1 MVSEMC
7 EFKVFLG
14 DEEIM
19 RDVIYAREEGGKVIL
34 RDVLGETRIVEGA
47 KILEV
52 DVSAVRLL
60 LGKT

>member
-1 MVSEMC
+1 MC
-7 EFKVFLG
+7 EFKVFLE

-19 RDVIYAREEGGKVIL
+19 RDVIYAREEGDKVIL

-60 LGKT
+60 LGRT

>member
-7 EFKVFLG
+7 EFKVFLE

-60 LGKT
+60 LGRT

>member
-1 MVSEMC
+1 MC
-7 EFKVFLG
+7 EFKVFLE

>member
-1 MVSEMC
+1 MC

-19 RDVIYAREEGGKVIL
+19 RDVIYAREKGGKVIL
-34 RDVLGETRIVEGA
+34 RDVLGETKIVEGA

-60 LGKT
+60 LEKN

>member
-1 MVSEMC
+1 MC
-7 EFKVFLG
+7 EFKVFLE

-19 RDVIYAREEGGKVIL
+19 RDVIYAREEGNKVIL

-52 DVSAVRLL
+52 DVSAVKLL
-60 LGKT
+60 LEKA

>member
-1 MVSEMC
+1 MC

>member
-1 MVSEMC
+1 MSKMC
-7 EFKVFLG
+7 EFKVFLE

-19 RDVIYAREEGGKVIL
+19 RDVIYAREEGDKVIL

>member
-34 RDVLGETRIVEGA
+34 RDVLGETKIVEGA

-60 LGKT
+60 LEKN

>member
-1 MVSEMC
+1 MC
-7 EFKVFLG
+7 EFKVFLE

-60 LGKT
+60 LGRT

>member
-1 MVSEMC
+1 MVSTMC

-14 DEEIM
+14 DGEIM

>member
-1 MVSEMC
+1 MC
-7 EFKVFLG
+7 EFKVFLE

-19 RDVIYAREEGGKVIL
+19 RDVIYAREEGDKVIL

>member
-7 EFKVFLG
+7 EFKVFLE

-19 RDVIYAREEGGKVIL
+19 RDVIYAREEGDKVIL

-60 LGKT
+60 LGRT

>member
-1 MVSEMC
+1 MC
-7 EFKVFLG
+7 EFKVFLE

-34 RDVLGETRIVEGA
+34 RDVLGETRVVEGA

>member
-1 MVSEMC
+1 MC

-14 DEEIM
+14 DGEIM